1 MKEGQNRTEQ
11 KRNTNADL
19 LLAKSLE
26 KLVLVHGDGR
36 HGEIGGSMPQTPVA
50 VVCIEATA
58 LIAVDCRQGGG
69 EVMWDVVNVLEIM
82 AG

>member
-1 MKEGQNRTEQ
+1 M
-11 KRNTNADL
+11 NADL

-50 VVCIEATA
+50 VACIEIEATA